1 MRHVAL
7 RRVPTTFHPG
17 DEMAS
22 QFPIEKEGD
31 GQGRKRGPLA
41 LIVEDDPDLRE
52 LGAALLEE
60 TELRVVECEDAEQA
74 LSVLAREGE
83 NVALVFADIRL
94 PGLLDGVDLA
104 RRIKAVWP
112 HVSMIVT
119 SGYSPHRPEALPD
132 NIIYM
137 PKPWLA
143 LEVLMQAERAA
154 AWMQRAQRFE
164 S

>member
-1 MRHVAL
+1 
-7 RRVPTTFHPG
+7 
-17 DEMAS
+17 MAS
-22 QFPIEKEGD
+22 QFPIQQD
-31 GQGRKRGPLA
+31 GAKRGLKRGPIA

-74 LSVLAREGE
+74 LAVLAREGE
-83 NVALVFADIRL
+83 NVALVFADVRL

-119 SGYSPHRPEALPD
+119 SGYSPRRPEALPD

>member
-1 MRHVAL
+1 M
-7 RRVPTTFHPG
+7 
-17 DEMAS
+17 DS
-22 QFPIEKEGD
+22 QSPMQKQRPI
-31 GQGRKRGPLA
+31 A

-60 TELRVVECEDAEQA
+60 TELRVIECDDAEKA
-74 LSVLAREGE
+74 MAVLAREGE

-112 HVSMIVT
+112 HVSIVVT
-119 SGYSPHRPEALPD
+119 SGYSPRRPDTLPD
-132 NIIYM
+132 NIAYM

-143 LEVLMQAERAA
+143 LDVLMQAERAA
-154 AWMQRAQRFE
+154 AWMQRAQGFDN
-164 S
+164 

>member
-1 MRHVAL
+1 
-7 RRVPTTFHPG
+7 
-17 DEMAS
+17 MAS
-22 QFPIEKEGD
+22 PSPTEKQAPI
-31 GQGRKRGPLA
+31 A

-60 TELRVVECEDAEQA
+60 TEMRVIECEDAEKA
-74 LSVLAREGE
+74 MAVLAREGE

-112 HVSMIVT
+112 HVSIVVT
-119 SGYSPHRPEALPD
+119 SGYSAQRPETLPD
-132 NIIYM
+132 NITYM

-143 LEVLMQAERAA
+143 LDVLMQAERAA
-154 AWMQRAQRFE
+154 AWMQRAQGFGR
-164 S
+164 

>member
-1 MRHVAL
+1 
-7 RRVPTTFHPG
+7 
-17 DEMAS
+17 MAS
-22 QFPIEKEGD
+22 QFLIQKEGN
-31 GQGRKRGPLA
+31 GQGHKQGPVA

-74 LSVLAREGE
+74 LAVLAREGE

-132 NIIYM
+132 TIVYM

-143 LEVLMQAERAA
+143 LDVLMQAERAA
-154 AWMQRAQRFE
+154 AWMHRAQRFG